1 MKTEFKSVVK
11 DNIATAAVLA
21 STVIAMVGA
30 VIDSTDARADRAAA
44 LQPVQQMETIVIT
57 APRNETVKLE
67 TILVTAARGARVLP
81 ASN

>member
-1 MKTEFKSVVK
+1 MKSEFKSVVK

-21 STVIAMVGA
+21 ATVIAMVGA
-30 VIDSTDARADRAAA
+30 VIDSTDVRADHVAAA
-44 LQPVQQMETIVIT
+44 QPVQQMETIVIT
-57 APRNETVKLE
+57 TPRNETVKLE